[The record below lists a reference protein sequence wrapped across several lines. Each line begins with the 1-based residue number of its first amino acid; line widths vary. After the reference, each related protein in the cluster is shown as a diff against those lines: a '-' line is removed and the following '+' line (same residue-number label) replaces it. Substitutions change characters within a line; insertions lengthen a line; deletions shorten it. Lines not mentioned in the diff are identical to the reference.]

1 MASWAPLLHVAN
13 GPRHQLNNTNQV
25 MITPLELMIVATGF
39 GVVGLYL
46 YFVSRFIRKA
56 EKETAEADKAERL
69 SIAA

>member
-1 MASWAPLLHVAN
+1 
-13 GPRHQLNNTNQV
+13 
-25 MITPLELMIVATGF
+25 MITPLELVIVATGF
-39 GVVGLYL
+39 GVVGVYL